1 MQLTQQQK
9 LIAGA
14 VVVVLVLGLASIPFI
29 LKKVAKERVVKS
41 LKVWV
46 VGDDKSIYE
55 PIYPKFGLPI
65 ELIKKDYKTYERELV
80 DALASGDGPDVF
92 MIHNSWLP
100 KHQSKLAPA
109 PAELLTP
116 FSIQK
121 NFPDVVTTDF
131 VRDGKIYALPL
142 SIDTL
147 ALFYDKDVF
156 NGAFIS
162 APPRTWGELG
172 SIATRLTKRDAG
184 GNIIQSGV
192 ALGAGDKSV
201 DKASHI
207 LPLLMM
213 QKGVVMVRE
222 SGKSYTPVLS
232 SDSGGVGENPAV
244 DALNFYLQFSDP
256 LSPLYTWDSSQHY
269 SIDAFSYN
277 PTVRNKVAMIL
288 SYWYQ
293 IAVMKGD
300 ENKKGKNPNLNF
312 GVAQMPQRDDVNES
326 QYATYADYWG
336 YAVAKSTKDPKMAWS
351 FVQFLTSKAQAQ
363 QYLVATKRPP
373 ALRSLISSYQ
383 DDPILSVF
391 ANQILIAK
399 SWIQPG
405 ASDANPLFSQ
415 AIDQVTRGQIS
426 SNEAI
431 QSLRSQLQELFSRIT
446 L

>member
-9 LIAGA
+9 FISIVA
-14 VVVVLVLGLASIPFI
+14 VVVLVLGVVSIPFI
-29 LKKVAKERVVKS
+29 LKKVAPKMVVNS

-46 VGDDKSIYE
+46 VGDDKSVYE

-65 ELIKKDYKTYERELV
+65 ELTKKDFKTYERELV

-109 PAELLTP
+109 PADLLTP
-116 FSIQK
+116 FSVQK

-147 ALFYDKDVF
+147 ALFYDNDVF
-156 NGAFIS
+156 DRSFLS
-162 APPRTWGELG
+162 TPPQTWGELEAV
-172 SIATRLTKRDAG
+172 ATRLTKRDALG
-184 GNIIQSGV
+184 TIIQSGV

-207 LPLLMM
+207 LPLLMI
-213 QKGVVMVRE
+213 QKGVVMVRG
-222 SGKSYTPVLS
+222 SGKNYTPSFS
-232 SDSGGVGENPAV
+232 SVSGRINENPAV

-256 LSPLYTWDSSQHY
+256 LSPHYTWDATQHY

-277 PTVRNKVAMIL
+277 PTARNKVAMIL
-288 SYWYQ
+288 GYWYQ

-300 ENKKGKNPNLNF
+300 ETKKGKNPNLDF
-312 GVAQMPQRDDVNES
+312 RIAQMPQQDDVNKS

-336 YAVAKSTKDPKMAWS
+336 YAVAKSTKDSKMAWS

-363 QYLVATKRPP
+363 QYLATTKRPP
-373 ALRSLISSYQ
+373 ALRSLVSSYQ

-415 AIDQVTRGQIS
+415 AIDQVTRGQMS
-426 SNEAI
+426 PSEAI
-431 QSLRSQLQELFSRIT
+431 QSIRSQLEELFSRIT
-446 L
+446 P

>member
-1 MQLTQQQK
+1 MQKFSQQQK
-9 LIAGA
+9 FIAILGVA
-14 VVVVLVLGLASIPFI
+14 VVILGLVSIPFI
-29 LKKVAKERVVKS
+29 LKKAAVRGKVS
-41 LKVWV
+41 GLKVWI
-46 VGDDKSIYE
+46 VGDDNSVFG
-55 PIYPKFGLPI
+55 PISEKFGLPV
-65 ELIKKDYKTYERELV
+65 EYVKKDFKTYERELV
-80 DALASGDGPDVF
+80 DALASGEGPDVF

-100 KHQSKLAPA
+100 KHQSKLAFA

-116 FSIQK
+116 LVVQK

-156 NGAFIS
+156 NGSFIS
-162 APPRTWGELG
+162 APPQTWSKLQEV
-172 SIATRLTKRDAG
+172 ATRLTKRDEL

-192 ALGAGDKSV
+192 ALGGSDRSV

-207 LPLLMM
+207 LALLMM
-213 QKGVVMVRE
+213 QKGATMVRQ
-222 SGKSYTPVLS
+222 SGKNYEPVLS
-232 SDSGGVGENPAV
+232 SNTSSENSAV
-244 DALNFYLQFSDP
+244 DALKFYLQFSDP
-256 LSPLYTWDSSQHY
+256 QSPFYTWDTGQHY

-277 PTVRNKVAMIL
+277 PSVKNKVAMIL

-300 ENKKGKNPNLNF
+300 EAKKGKNPNLNF
-312 GVAQMPQRDDVNES
+312 GVSQMPQQDDVNES

-336 YAVAKSTKDPKMAWS
+336 YAVAKSSKDPQSAWR
-351 FVQFLTSKAQAQ
+351 FVQFLTSKASAQ
-363 QYLVATKRPP
+363 QYLTATKRPP
-373 ALRSLISSYQ
+373 ALRSLIASYQ

-405 ASDANPLFSQ
+405 ASDVNPLFSQ
-415 AIDQVTRGQIS
+415 AIEQVYRGQLS
-426 SNEAI
+426 PEEAI
-431 QSLRSQLQELFSRIT
+431 SALREQMRELFSRIVF
-446 L
+446 